1 LLNVSD
7 MTSTFKL
14 AALVLLCAMGLACI
28 EGDYPDSGAPVL
40 AGQTVEAERFLGS
53 WRQVAGEYGRLCE
66 GATLEHGDVP
76 PDRIAFHAGDVPDE
90 VIARSSDGC
99 EVICAVQGKI
109 ARGRPGANCGAGVTI
124 SALHYQLDGNAL
136 RETTSYVE
144 SSDGRRCSVLADGVL
159 VRE

>member
-14 AALVLLCAMGLACI
+14 VALVLLCAMGLACI

-66 GATLEHGDVP
+66 GATLSTEMCLPTGSP
-76 PDRIAFHAGDVPDE
+76 STRATFPM
-90 VIARSSDGC
+90 
-99 EVICAVQGKI
+99 K
-109 ARGRPGANCGAGVTI
+109 
-124 SALHYQLDGNAL
+124 
-136 RETTSYVE
+136 
-144 SSDGRRCSVLADGVL
+144 
-159 VRE
+159 